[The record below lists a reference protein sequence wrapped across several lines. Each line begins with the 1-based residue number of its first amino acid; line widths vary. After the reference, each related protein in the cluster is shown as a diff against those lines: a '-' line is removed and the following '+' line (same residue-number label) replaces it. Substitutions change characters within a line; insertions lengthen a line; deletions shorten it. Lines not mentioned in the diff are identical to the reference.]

1 MNGRKMSKS
10 DGNTITPQQL
20 FTGDSPHIS
29 KSYSP
34 MVIRFFMLQSHYSS
48 TNDLTDDGLLAAEKG
63 YKRLTEAA
71 KTLSDLST
79 NNSSDELDQDILKP
93 LEQFIVEMCDDF
105 NTPRAIALLFELVT
119 KINSFKEGHLDINKV
134 SSSALEQLKDT
145 YPKYL
150 ADVLGLENETV
161 AQNNNG
167 LETVMKLVLDLRQD
181 ARTNKNCAI
190 ADKIRDALAEANITV
205 KDGKDGSQWTI
216 N

>member
-1 MNGRKMSKS
+1 
-10 DGNTITPQQL
+10 
-20 FTGDSPHIS
+20 
-29 KSYSP
+29 
-34 MVIRFFMLQSHYSS
+34 
-48 TNDLTDDGLLAAEKG
+48 
-63 YKRLTEAA
+63 
-71 KTLSDLST
+71 
-79 NNSSDELDQDILKP
+79 
-93 LEQFIVEMCDDF
+93 
-105 NTPRAIALLFELVT
+105 
-119 KINSFKEGHLDINKV
+119 
-134 SSSALEQLKDT
+134 LEQLKDT

-181 ARTNKNCAI
+181 ARTNKNWAI